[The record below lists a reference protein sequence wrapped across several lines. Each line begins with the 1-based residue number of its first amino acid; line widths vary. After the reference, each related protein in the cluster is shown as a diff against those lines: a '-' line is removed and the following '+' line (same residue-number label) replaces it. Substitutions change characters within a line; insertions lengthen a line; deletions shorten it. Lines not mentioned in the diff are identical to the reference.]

1 MTKHLLPH
9 PLLSLT
15 ILMLWMILA
24 ATASVGNFIMGG
36 LLAVLIPRIMIGF
49 WPERSFMSHP
59 MTALR
64 LVGVFIADV
73 VVANLT
79 VARLILGPISRLKS
93 EFVEIPLDTNDVF
106 VSTLLG
112 SIVALT
118 PGTVSVDIDRDR
130 WVLLVHA
137 LHVEDTQ
144 ALINTIKSRYEA
156 PLREIFAC

>member
-1 MTKHLLPH
+1 MKRLLPH

-15 ILMLWMILA
+15 ILALWMLLA
-24 ATASVGNFIMGG
+24 SNISVGNFLLGG

-59 MTALR
+59 MTAVR
-64 LVGVFIADV
+64 LACVFLADIV
-73 VVANLT
+73 TANLT
-79 VARLILGPISRLKS
+79 VARLVLGPIDRLKS
-93 EFVEIPLDTNDVF
+93 EFVEIPLDTHDVF

-112 SIVALT
+112 CIVALT

-144 ALINTIKSRYEA
+144 SLINTIKSRYEA

>member
-1 MTKHLLPH
+1 MIQRLLPH

-15 ILMLWMILA
+15 ILTLWMLLA
-24 ATASVGNFIMGG
+24 ANVSVGNLVVGT
-36 LLAVLIPRIMIGF
+36 LLAVLIPRLMIGF

-59 MTALR
+59 LTAFR
-64 LVGVFIADV
+64 LVGVFLVDIV
-73 VVANLT
+73 IANLT
-79 VARLILGPISRLKS
+79 VARLVVGPIDRLQS
-93 EFVEIPLDTNDVF
+93 EFVEIPLDAHDVF
-106 VSTLLG
+106 VATLLG

-144 ALINTIKSRYEA
+144 NLINTIKSRYEA